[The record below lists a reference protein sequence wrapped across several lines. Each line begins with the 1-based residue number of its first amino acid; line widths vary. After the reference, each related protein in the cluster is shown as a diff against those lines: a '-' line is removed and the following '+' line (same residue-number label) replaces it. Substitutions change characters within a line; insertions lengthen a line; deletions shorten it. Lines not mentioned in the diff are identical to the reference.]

1 MTNTTTT
8 TTTDDD
14 SSKSPTTSNTKQ
26 PPPSAIEFYDEELS
40 RTIRFIQEAID
51 EAELSKVDKYLR
63 SANMFLQQIE
73 YEVNKELK
81 KTQGS
86 ARRQRRRRLLP
97 IPFFFRRNQQEQDK
111 ENIPQQEQ
119 QWLDIVE
126 FRKSTLQHLMS
137 ERDRVFIYE

>member
-1 MTNTTTT
+1 MANTTTSSSDGT
-8 TTTDDD
+8 TKT
-14 SSKSPTTSNTKQ
+14 KRQPT
-26 PPPSAIEFYDEELS
+26 PSAIEFYDEELS
-40 RTIRFIQEAID
+40 RTIRLIQEAID

-81 KTQGS
+81 KQGSS
-86 ARRQRRRRLLP
+86 ARRRRGRRMLILPFFQRR
-97 IPFFFRRNQQEQDK
+97 QEQQDK
-111 ENIPQQEQ
+111 ENKIPQQEQ